1 MTANTKKPI
10 TRKSRQ
16 SPARRRARN
25 LAKQALVPHKG
36 NDYRPHMVRRYGLLV
51 VLVFVLAMNA
61 TYNFART
68 GNVLG
73 VSTSMNSQQLLRL
86 TNVER
91 TNADLPALVSSDKLT
106 KAAEMKLQDMFEA
119 QYWSHIAPDG
129 TKPWLWVKKAGYEY
143 SIAGENLAKNYES
156 ADSTIAAWMASPEHR
171 KNILDKQFV
180 EVGFAI
186 GTDVYENKTTTM
198 TVAMYGRPASLAP
211 IGSTSDSGL
220 VDATMA
226 PIYQLGTTLKEL
238 SPATITSLVLLL
250 VALIVALA
258 AHAYNDK
265 LPPKLRRT
273 WYARHGAIKAS
284 GIVGIMVLIIWLYAG
299 NWV

>member
-1 MTANTKKPI
+1 
-10 TRKSRQ
+10 
-16 SPARRRARN
+16 
-25 LAKQALVPHKG
+25 
-36 NDYRPHMVRRYGLLV
+36 MVRRYGLLV
-51 VLVFVLAMNA
+51 VLVFVLAINA

-73 VSTSMNSQQLLRL
+73 IATSMNSQQLLRL

-91 TNADLPALVSSDKLT
+91 GNADLMPLVSSDKLT
-106 KAAEMKLQDMFEA
+106 KAAELKLQDMFEA

-129 TKPWLWVKKAGYEY
+129 TKPWVWFKKAGYDY
-143 SIAGENLAKNYES
+143 SVAGENLAKNYES

-186 GTDVYENKTTTM
+186 GIDVLDGKTTTVI
-198 TVAMYGRPASLAP
+198 VAMYGRPASLRP
-211 IGSTSDSGL
+211 IAGSSDGFVSGSM
-220 VDATMA
+220 T
-226 PIYQLGTTLKEL
+226 PIVQLGAALKEL
-238 SPATITSLVLLL
+238 SPAAIASLMLLL

-258 AHAYNDK
+258 AHVYRDK

-273 WYARHGAIKAS
+273 WYVRHGAIKAS
-284 GIVGIMVLIIWLYAG
+284 GIIGIMLLVVWLYVG
-299 NWV
+299 SSV